1 MAKATIPAAKKLSG
15 GQCKNKSGHKQT
27 QSPDRAL
34 KKKNQELSNTRPK
47 FSRRG
52 QAREDQPPQAAIL
65 KASRRE
71 GVQSRNPFLRHIQ
84 YDKTKPVEK

>member
-34 KKKNQELSNTRPK
+34 KKKSRTFKHPAQIQQKGSSPRRSATTSSHFKSFETRG
-47 FSRRG
+47 R
-52 QAREDQPPQAAIL
+52 AIKKPL
-65 KASRRE
+65 
-71 GVQSRNPFLRHIQ
+71 LRHIQ

>member
-34 KKKNQELSNTRPK
+34 KKKIKNFQTPGPNS
-47 FSRRG
+47 
-52 QAREDQPPQAAIL
+52 A
-65 KASRRE
+65 E
-71 GVQSRNPFLRHIQ
+71 GVKPEKISHHKQPF
-84 YDKTKPVEK
+84 